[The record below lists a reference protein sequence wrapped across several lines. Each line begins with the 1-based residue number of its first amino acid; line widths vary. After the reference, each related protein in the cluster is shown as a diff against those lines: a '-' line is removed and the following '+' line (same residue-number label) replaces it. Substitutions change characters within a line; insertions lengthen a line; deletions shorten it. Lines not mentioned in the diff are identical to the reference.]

1 MRAWRAGLGGIALAA
16 AKMLTASVA
25 SAEPPWVDRHVT
37 LPEHD
42 WAFDVGVGIAHDY
55 APPRNPN
62 PTGTGINFEMVVSP
76 IDRLEIGV
84 RSGLR
89 IGDDGR
95 ATQAD
100 AFGRLF
106 DRETFGTRNDD
117 FADPE
122 IRVRGA
128 LLRHHIV
135 EIGLEGRVFLPAEQY
150 SNFGFLFGVP
160 FLFHLGG
167 VARIDA
173 GVFVPVV
180 FDSPVLAQLS
190 FPLDIWFQI
199 TNHLWLGP
207 ELGVV
212 FDATH
217 DHAEAQLG
225 FGLGYQII
233 RNLDLK
239 TQFLFP
245 QISETQ
251 GAQTFGFGFGIEVR
265 IE

>member
-1 MRAWRAGLGGIALAA
+1 VRALGLAGCAFAACAIAPR
-16 AKMLTASVA
+16 VA
-25 SAEPPWVDRHVT
+25 SAEPPWVDRHIV

-42 WAFDVGVGIAHDY
+42 WSFDLGLGIQHDRF
-55 APPRNPN
+55 APDDQ
-62 PTGTGINFEMVVSP
+62 PTGTGLNFEMAVSP
-76 IDRLEIGV
+76 VNRLELGI

-100 AFGRLF
+100 EVGRLF
-106 DRETFGTRNDD
+106 DRQTFGTNNDV
-117 FADPE
+117 FANPE

-128 LLRHHIV
+128 LLEHPIV

-150 SNFGFLFGVP
+150 SAFGFMVGLP
-160 FLFHLGG
+160 FLFHIAG
-167 VARIDA
+167 VARIDT
-173 GVFVPVV
+173 GFFVPVV
-180 FDSPVLAQLS
+180 LYDPVQVYLS
-190 FPLDIWFQI
+190 VPLDVWFQV
-199 TNHLWLGP
+199 TNRLWLGP
-207 ELGVV
+207 ETGIV

-217 DHAEAQLG
+217 DHAIAQLG
-225 FGLGYQII
+225 FGLGYQIL

-245 QISETQ
+245 QISEPQ
-251 GAQTFGFGFGIEVR
+251 GAQTFGFGVGIEVR